1 LIIIF
6 LSFVLALLVNPHQFE
21 VETLRSGVEPQIDGI
36 QRPAF
41 PAFIL
46 FCLLSMLATF
56 ALEKVAGNS
65 ALPIVCGILGLLV
78 LINGIKSLLI
88 HRTYNQL
95 KLK

>member
-1 LIIIF
+1 
-6 LSFVLALLVNPHQFE
+6 
-21 VETLRSGVEPQIDGI
+21 
-36 QRPAF
+36 
-41 PAFIL
+41 
-46 FCLLSMLATF
+46 MLATF